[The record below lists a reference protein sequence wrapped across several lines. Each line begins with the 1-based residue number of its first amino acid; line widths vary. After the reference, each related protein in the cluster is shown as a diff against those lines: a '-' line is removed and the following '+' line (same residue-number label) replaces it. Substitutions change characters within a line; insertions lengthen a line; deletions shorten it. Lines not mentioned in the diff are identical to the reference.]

1 MTTNPLDTIL
11 NEESTPPKRSFF
23 SLGNI
28 VLLFGLLAAVGVVGM
43 QLYNQNQTAPN
54 SGPAP
59 LFEVQTFDGSTF
71 TLEEQR
77 GNIVVLNFWASW
89 CGPCRDEAPELQ
101 AVYER
106 YRERGVEF
114 IGVTYLDED
123 DDSQAFMAEYGITYP
138 NGPDPRSI
146 VANRYNVT
154 GAPETFIVDQNGEI
168 AASFLG
174 PLTPYSAFQIAD
186 LTAVLDELLAEQE
199 TAS

>member
-11 NEESTPPKRSFF
+11 NEETTTSPPRNFF

-59 LFEVQTFDGSTF
+59 LFTVETFDGEVF
-71 TLEEQR
+71 DLAEQR
-77 GNIVVLNFWASW
+77 GSVVVVNFWASW
-89 CGPCRDEAPELQ
+89 CAPCRDEAPELQ
-101 AVYER
+101 AVYEQ

-123 DDSQAFMAEYGITYP
+123 DDSQAFMQEFAITYP
-138 NGPDPRSI
+138 NGPDPRSVI
-146 VANRYNVT
+146 ANRYNVT
-154 GAPETFIVDQNGEI
+154 GAPETFVVDQNGEI
-168 AASFLG
+168 AAAFLG
-174 PLTPYSAFQIAD
+174 PLAPYSSFQIED
-186 LTAVLDELLAEQE
+186 LTAVLDELLASEV
-199 TAS
+199 TS